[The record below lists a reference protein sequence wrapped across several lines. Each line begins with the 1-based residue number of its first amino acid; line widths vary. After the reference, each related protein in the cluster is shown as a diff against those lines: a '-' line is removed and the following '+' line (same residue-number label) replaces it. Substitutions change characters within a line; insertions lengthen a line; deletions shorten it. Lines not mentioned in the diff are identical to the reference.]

1 MFVMPNTV
9 SVTMLK
15 TFSFSFLS
23 ASLSYLNVMTFV
35 GTIRKLSPYLLAFV
49 STKHRLTEYRLSVGP
64 STAQ

>member
-49 STKHRLTEYRLSVGP
+49 STKHRLSVGP